1 MPIPLLPIHILWIN
15 LVTDGLPALALAGE
29 HADRD
34 IMHRPPRSPKES
46 LFSDGVGLHILWMGL
61 LMAAVTLG
69 VQAWTLREGLEHWQ
83 TMVFTVL
90 SLSQLAHVMGIRS
103 ERTYLYKKGI
113 FSNRPLII
121 TVLATFAL
129 QMAVIYLP
137 FMNDVLKTQPLTL
150 RELAI
155 SIGLA
160 LVVFHAVELEKY
172 IKRLRSG
179 EEQHRHHRSRRHHH
193 RHHGA

>member
-1 MPIPLLPIHILWIN
+1 M
-15 LVTDGLPALALAGE
+15 AG
-29 HADRD
+29 
-34 IMHRPPRSPKES
+34 
-46 LFSDGVGLHILWMGL
+46 
-61 LMAAVTLG
+61 VTLG
-69 VQAWTLREGLEHWQ
+69 VQAWALNEGMEHWQ

-103 ERTYLYKKGI
+103 EKSYLYKKGI

-137 FMNDVLKTQPLTL
+137 FMNNVLKTQPLTL
-150 RELAI
+150 KELAI
-155 SIGLA
+155 SVGLA
-160 LVVFHAVELEKY
+160 LVVFHAVELEKF

-179 EEQHRHHRSRRHHH
+179 KEGHRRHHSHHH
-193 RHHGA
+193 RHHGG